1 MSRPM
6 PRARAGSVD
15 PGRASANPAP
25 HTRAV
30 DSRHRSAS
38 APWVFVLETRAGQRT
53 AWRWARSGLA
63 GESAR
68 ARFFTFNE
76 CVADARRHGFDF
88 QQPYHVT
95 AVS

>member
-1 MSRPM
+1 M
-6 PRARAGSVD
+6 
-15 PGRASANPAP
+15 
-25 HTRAV
+25 
-30 DSRHRSAS
+30 
-38 APWVFVLETRAGQRT
+38 FVLVTRSGQRT
-53 AWRWARSGLA
+53 AWSWAHSGLA

-95 AVS
+95 AAS